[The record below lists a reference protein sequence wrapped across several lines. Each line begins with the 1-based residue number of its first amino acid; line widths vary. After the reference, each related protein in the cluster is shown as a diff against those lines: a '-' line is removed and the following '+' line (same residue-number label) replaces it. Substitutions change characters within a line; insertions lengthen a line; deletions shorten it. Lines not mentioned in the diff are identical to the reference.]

1 MVGLPRLS
9 SHTASNAD
17 DEIQGLTQV
26 NKSTGTT
33 VHITM
38 ITSYPPFFRKQNS
51 NYAAGEIMVRTT
63 SGELVAVDV
72 NDLSDAITREMS
84 SLKAELT
91 SIRSEREHELRSVS
105 EVFLRQLTSKLVYQ
119 DT

>member
-1 MVGLPRLS
+1 
-9 SHTASNAD
+9 
-17 DEIQGLTQV
+17 
-26 NKSTGTT
+26 
-33 VHITM
+33 
-38 ITSYPPFFRKQNS
+38 
-51 NYAAGEIMVRTT
+51 MVRTT

-72 NDLSDAITREMS
+72 NELSDAITREMS

-105 EVFLRQLTSKLVYQ
+105 EVSVRQLATKPVYQ

>member
-1 MVGLPRLS
+1 
-9 SHTASNAD
+9 
-17 DEIQGLTQV
+17 
-26 NKSTGTT
+26 
-33 VHITM
+33 M

-84 SLKAELT
+84 SLKAELS

-105 EVFLRQLTSKLVYQ
+105 DVSIRQLASKLVSEN
-119 DT
+119 T

>member
-1 MVGLPRLS
+1 
-9 SHTASNAD
+9 
-17 DEIQGLTQV
+17 
-26 NKSTGTT
+26 
-33 VHITM
+33 
-38 ITSYPPFFRKQNS
+38 
-51 NYAAGEIMVRTT
+51 MVRTT

-105 EVFLRQLTSKLVYQ
+105 TVSLGQLASKPVYQ
-119 DT
+119 DTYDRLTPTLSTAISTRTY